1 MASSQ
6 TVNSVCNQIHDLI
19 QSSGLHFVINQTPW
33 SSFITIR
40 RKFINPNH
48 APVVKPRI
56 DSVFSTENL
65 TRIAETNKQLQ
76 ARNVLLEEALANLE
90 EEQRAEVLRNQ
101 DTRDNLHNTID
112 QLEGKITDL
121 ESELRKKEIE
131 AADAKKVITT
141 KNEIIKN
148 INKGFNEKVANTK
161 GKIEAL
167 EKEKK

>member
-56 DSVFSTENL
+56 DSVFCTENF

-90 EEQRAEVLRNQ
+90 EEQRAAVLQNE
-101 DTRDNLHNTID
+101 DTRENLHNTID
-112 QLEGKITDL
+112 QL
-121 ESELRKKEIE
+121 
-131 AADAKKVITT
+131 V
-141 KNEIIKN
+141 
-148 INKGFNEKVANTK
+148 
-161 GKIEAL
+161 
-167 EKEKK
+167 